1 MAGPPLTQTIEVNKY
16 RGEVIDSY
24 TNATDEEMKQFNE
37 AKKQKYGQNQED
49 NNQNTNGNQEETQ
62 EEINVKN

>member
-37 AKKQKYGQNQED
+37 AKNKSMVKIKRTIIKIQM
-49 NNQNTNGNQEETQ
+49 
-62 EEINVKN
+62 EIKKKHKKK